1 MNAPAPSRRGARF
14 HVGFLLVAL
23 IIAGGLSYFA
33 SPHPDG
39 LDSVTL
45 QGCQVTEVDGAEQLD
60 GDCIA
65 QHARDSAT
73 AGSPL
78 ADYSIVGGDGHRR
91 PGRGR
96 SACWSRW
103 RSPAGCSGCCA
114 AAAAPATGRTARPA
128 WAPGTRIRSTGPA
141 TRRCTGCRPR

>member
-1 MNAPAPSRRGARF
+1 MNAPAPSKRGAGF
-14 HVGFLLVAL
+14 HVGFLVVAL

-39 LDSVTL
+39 LDSVAL
-45 QGCQVTEVDGAEQLD
+45 EGCHVTEVDGAEQLD

-78 ADYSIVGGDGHRR
+78 ADYSIVGGDGTV
-91 PGRGR
+91 G
-96 SACWSRW
+96 
-103 RSPAGCSGCCA
+103 PAGVIGVLVTLA
-114 AAAAPATGRTARPA
+114 LAGGVFWLLRRR
-128 WAPGTRIRSTGPA
+128 GGIGDRSDG
-141 TRRCTGCRPR
+141 

>member
-1 MNAPAPSRRGARF
+1 MNAPAPSKRGARF
-14 HVGFLLVAL
+14 HIGFLIVAL

-45 QGCQVTEVDGAEQLD
+45 EGCQVTEVDGADQLD

-65 QHARDSAT
+65 QHARDGAT

-78 ADYSIVGGDGHRR
+78 ADYSIVGGDGTV
-91 PGRGR
+91 G
-96 SACWSRW
+96 
-103 RSPAGCSGCCA
+103 PAGIIGVLVTLA
-114 AAAAPATGRTARPA
+114 VAGGLFRLLRR
-128 WAPGTRIRSTGPA
+128 GGPDDRA
-141 TRRCTGCRPR
+141 DG

>member
-1 MNAPAPSRRGARF
+1 VNAPAPSRRGARF

-23 IIAGGLSYFA
+23 IVAGGLSYFA

-45 QGCQVTEVDGAEQLD
+45 QGCQVTEVDGVEQLA

-65 QHARDSAT
+65 QRARDSAA

-78 ADYSIVGGDGHRR
+78 ADYRIGGGDGTVGPAGVIGVLVTLALAGGLFWLLRR
-91 PGRGR
+91 RGR
-96 SACWSRW
+96 
-103 RSPAGCSGCCA
+103 
-114 AAAAPATGRTARPA
+114 TGDRPE
-128 WAPGTRIRSTGPA
+128 G
-141 TRRCTGCRPR
+141 